1 MDTDHLWGA
10 HPGSL
15 HIWSRKEEIRVNNK
29 VPLSTAAL
37 REMSGL
43 PVVLRVGVQGPPAQL
58 VVHGHGDQG
67 QHAFDAAE
75 RLSMWIGL
83 ATGSGATIGSC
94 PSTLR
99 DTYSLAPGLV
109 AGLHDGDLTS
119 PCGFAAHQAIS
130 TPFPDHLF
138 SVLADDLSLCVFVA
152 FLSKLGQRF

>member
-1 MDTDHLWGA
+1 M
-10 HPGSL
+10 
-15 HIWSRKEEIRVNNK
+15 
-29 VPLSTAAL
+29 
-37 REMSGL
+37 
-43 PVVLRVGVQGPPAQL
+43 
-58 VVHGHGDQG
+58 VHGDVDQG

-94 PSTLR
+94 PGTLR
-99 DTYSLAPGLV
+99 DTWDPGLV

-130 TPFPDHLF
+130 TPFSDHPF

>member
-1 MDTDHLWGA
+1 M
-10 HPGSL
+10 
-15 HIWSRKEEIRVNNK
+15 
-29 VPLSTAAL
+29 
-37 REMSGL
+37 
-43 PVVLRVGVQGPPAQL
+43 
-58 VVHGHGDQG
+58 VHGDVDQG

-94 PSTLR
+94 PGTLR
-99 DTYSLAPGLV
+99 DTWDPGLV

-119 PCGFAAHQAIS
+119 PCGFAAHQGIS
-130 TPFPDHLF
+130 TPFFGPDHPF

>member
-1 MDTDHLWGA
+1 
-10 HPGSL
+10 
-15 HIWSRKEEIRVNNK
+15 
-29 VPLSTAAL
+29 
-37 REMSGL
+37 
-43 PVVLRVGVQGPPAQL
+43 L
-58 VVHGHGDQG
+58 VVHGEVDQG

-83 ATGSGATIGSC
+83 ATGSGTTIGSC
-94 PSTLR
+94 PCTLR
-99 DTYSLAPGLV
+99 DTWDPGLV

-152 FLSKLGQRF
+152 FLSKLRQRF